1 MIYKAESLDNIN
13 LKEKSIS
20 ENKNQ
25 FPCEFETVA
34 NKRILSIKFTEFSS
48 LEIEVRYNLEWRK
61 NCSQAKLTLQGCC
74 LLLL

>member
-34 NKRILSIKFTEFSS
+34 KKRILSFKFTEFSS